1 MPKVKTEYEVE
12 KLFIERLC
20 EIGYE
25 YIELPKDSYKIKGN
39 IITLQIESSQVEQY
53 NGQVSFDLIFETN
66 VVDNTKEGYSYLAL
80 MSNFKDEEKEIV

>member
-25 YIELPKDSYKIKGN
+25 YIELKTMMKFLKTFVN
-39 IITLQIESSQVEQY
+39 R
-53 NGQVSFDLIFETN
+53 
-66 VVDNTKEGYSYLAL
+66 
-80 MSNFKDEEKEIV
+80 

>member
-25 YIELPKDSYKIKGN
+25 YIELKNYDEVLEN
-39 IITLQIESSQVEQY
+39 FREQI
-53 NGQVSFDLIFETN
+53 
-66 VVDNTKEGYSYLAL
+66 AL
-80 MSNFKDEEKEIV
+80 FNNCLLYTSPSPRDTR